1 MRGAVD
7 GLSSPHPLGRHLP
20 ALYQEDGFAQRL
32 MSAFDQVL
40 APVFSVLDNFD
51 AYIDPTLTAED
62 FLAWLAGWLGVDLDE
77 TWPLE
82 RRRALV
88 LQAAEL
94 YRRRGTVSGL
104 REQLEI
110 VTGSTVE
117 VVDSGG
123 VAWSRT
129 SGAELPGAAPVSVTV
144 RITAGD
150 ASALD
155 MTRVELAVSAAK
167 PAHVPHR
174 IELVTP

>member
-1 MRGAVD
+1 MRGAVE
-7 GLSSPHPLGRHLP
+7 GLCSPHPLGTHLP
-20 ALYQEDGFAQRL
+20 ALYQDDGFAQRL

-62 FLAWLAGWLGVDLDE
+62 FLGWLAGWMGVELDQ
-77 TWPLE
+77 TWPLD
-82 RRRALV
+82 RQRALV

-94 YRRRGTVSGL
+94 YRRRGTVIGL

-110 VTGSTVE
+110 VTGATVE
-117 VVDSGG
+117 VIDSGG

-129 SGAELPGAAPVSVTV
+129 PGAQLPGTAPASVTV
-144 RITAGD
+144 RVTAAGS
-150 ASALD
+150 SALD
-155 MTRVELAVSAAK
+155 IGRIEQMVSAAK

-174 IELVTP
+174 LEMVEP